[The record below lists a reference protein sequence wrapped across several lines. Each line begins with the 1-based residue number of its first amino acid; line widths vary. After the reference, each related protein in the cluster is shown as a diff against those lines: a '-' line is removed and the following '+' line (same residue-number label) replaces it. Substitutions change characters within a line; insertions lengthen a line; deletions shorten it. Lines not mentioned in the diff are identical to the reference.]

1 MEATYRQK
9 LEHMKTLQ
17 IEEKEK
23 LRATIIHDAEKK
35 VEDAAAANKASTE
48 TALESLE
55 NEFVEQIHSL
65 EYDLGWNKKQKK
77 QVELEMETLKSI
89 NSDYQEKNRKLT
101 ALVDSIQKHSSF
113 VLLRCVSQSISLKN
127 SLNYTFESKLEKM
140 EEKLKHSKDREDKR
154 TQNLEEEIEVL
165 TKQITSYKDRDKVVN
180 DILVNK
186 NRDSLLQHK
195 LKGKEISIKL
205 EKVLT
210 KRKNLESD
218 REKVETIMK
227 DMENK
232 VRHVENQILEH
243 SQTSAIQEGRIN
255 ISHARKK
262 RRLDEE

>member
-1 MEATYRQK
+1 
-9 LEHMKTLQ
+9 MKALQ
-17 IEEKEK
+17 REETEK
-23 LRATIIHDAEKK
+23 LREKIIHETEKK
-35 VEDAAAANKASTE
+35 IEDATAANKASTE
-48 TALESLE
+48 MALESLE

-77 QVELEMETLKSI
+77 QLELEIETLKSI
-89 NSDYQEKNRKLT
+89 NLDYQEKNRQLT
-101 ALVDSIQKHSSF
+101 ASVDSTQKHSSF
-113 VLLRCVSQSISLKN
+113 ISWRCISQSLALKN
-127 SLNYTFESKLEKM
+127 NLKYTFETKLEKM
-140 EEKLKHSKDREDKR
+140 DEKFQQSKDQENAR
-154 TQNLEEEIEVL
+154 TQSLEEEMKVL
-165 TKQITSYKDRDKVVN
+165 TKQITSFKDRDKIVN

-195 LKGKEISIKL
+195 LKGKDISLKL

-210 KRKNLESD
+210 KRKKLESD
-218 REKVETIMK
+218 REKVETTMK
-227 DMENK
+227 ELENK